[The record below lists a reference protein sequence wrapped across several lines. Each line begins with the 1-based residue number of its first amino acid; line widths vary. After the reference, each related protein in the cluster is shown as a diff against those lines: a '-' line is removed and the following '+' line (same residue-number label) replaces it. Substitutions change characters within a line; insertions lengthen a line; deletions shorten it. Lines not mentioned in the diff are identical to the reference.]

1 MQRQCEAAA
10 IVDVQARVLGSNLVS
25 DLAIRTRKGSGI
37 HSTVKDFK
45 CREENIYNV
54 TLFIVLFLTHKFVLT
69 SKDYYSQG
77 NLCQPAHVCLLLV
90 NK

>member
-1 MQRQCEAAA
+1 MQRQCEASA

-45 CREENIYNV
+45 CREENIYSDS
-54 TLFIVLFLTHKFVLT
+54 FHCFVFDT
-69 SKDYYSQG
+69 
-77 NLCQPAHVCLLLV
+77 
-90 NK
+90 